1 MKDAATRKYFDQGW
15 LWYPPPGVVMEK
27 LVSYANEHGDPN
39 GRPYY
44 ALDGHQPVTGD
55 EWSRLRYQW
64 NHAHGITNVW
74 DRPALRNI
82 ERVKSTGT
90 RQAPRVY
97 NPTAGVASFHLNQ
110 KPLEFMRRILAS
122 CTQPGDVV
130 WEPFGGLCSASVAAI
145 ELGRVPYAAES
156 DPQFSELAAQRL
168 EDAAAEVRNPSRLFD
183 G

>member
-1 MKDAATRKYFDQGW
+1 
-15 LWYPPPGVVMEK
+15 MEK